1 MSQELLKDWQA
12 TSEEAI
18 EQTKE
23 EARGAMDNYF
33 DFLHKTISSCPTGG
47 TQLGE
52 KLKSYFEKNIAVARD
67 YIRKLSQAKMR
78 KLSQAKDFTEVVRIQ
93 TDFMQFQF
101 NAFGEQAKGLGEAYS
116 KTAADA
122 VIKPFKKVA

>member
-1 MSQELLKDWQA
+1 MSSQEFLKDWQA
-12 TSEEAI
+12 KSEEAI

-23 EARGAMDNYF
+23 KSRGAMDNYF

-52 KLKSYFEKNIAVARD
+52 KLKDYSERNIAAARD
-67 YIRKLSQAKMR
+67 YMR
-78 KLSQAKDFTEVVRIQ
+78 KLSQAKDFTDVMRIQ
-93 TDFMQFQF
+93 TDFMQSQF
-101 NAFGEQAKGLGEAYS
+101 NTFGEQAKGLGEAYS

-122 VIKPFKKVA
+122 VNKPFFKKVA

>member
-1 MSQELLKDWQA
+1 MSQELLKNWQA
-12 TSEEAI
+12 TSGEAI

-52 KLKSYFEKNIAVARD
+52 KLKSYSEKNIAVARD
-67 YIRKLSQAKMR
+67 YMHKLESSQGFHGSRANSDR
-78 KLSQAKDFTEVVRIQ
+78 FHAVSIQ
-93 TDFMQFQF
+93 CVWR
-101 NAFGEQAKGLGEAYS
+101 AS
-116 KTAADA
+116 
-122 VIKPFKKVA
+122 

>member
-1 MSQELLKDWQA
+1 MSQELLKNWQA
-12 TSEEAI
+12 TSGEAI

-52 KLKSYFEKNIAVARD
+52 KLKSYSEKNIAVARD
-67 YIRKLSQAKMR
+67 YMH
-78 KLSQAKDFTEVVRIQ
+78 KLSQAKDFTEVARIQ
-93 TDFMQFQF
+93 TDFMQSQF

-116 KTAADA
+116 KTAAD
-122 VIKPFKKVA
+122 VVTKPFKRVA